1 MGQKQHKGGNKN
13 LIIEINPINNFY
25 NEMYVYN
32 FKNATNYKKLISSS
46 ILEEMLKIKS
56 KPKLIEYIEE
66 NNEITYKEE
75 NSLILSF
82 NLNQKK
88 YQIELYNIDNYKN
101 IVNLLIKLDYLF
113 ISLLFT
119 SLLSAF
125 QYSKSISYFGL
136 RLLHFLLVC
145 LMSGLYGLYRYYQI
159 VESFYYKFDYKDH
172 FYYMLYFLIPVL
184 INFICF
190 IGLIFVKT
198 GDTENLCLLGSLGL
212 QGSIIYLWVQEQF
225 EKNTYKQM
233 KKYFYELK
241 NDIIKKI
248 KKIKK

>member
-13 LIIEINPINNFY
+13 LIIEINPINNCY
-25 NEMYVYN
+25 NEIYVYN

-56 KPKLIEYIEE
+56 KPNLIEYIEE
-66 NNEITYKEE
+66 NNEIIYKDY

-101 IVNLLIKLDYLF
+101 IVNLLIKIDYLF
-113 ISLLFT
+113 ISLIFT

-125 QYSKSISYFGL
+125 QYSKSYSYFGL

-145 LMSGLYGLYRYYQI
+145 LMGGLYGLYRYYQI
-159 VESFYYKFDYKDH
+159 VESYYYKFDYKDH

-184 INFICF
+184 INVICF
-190 IGLIFVKT
+190 IGLIFVQT

-212 QGSIIYLWVQEQF
+212 QGSIIYFWVQEQF

-233 KKYFYELK
+233 KKYFYEVK
-241 NDIIKKI
+241 NDIMKKI